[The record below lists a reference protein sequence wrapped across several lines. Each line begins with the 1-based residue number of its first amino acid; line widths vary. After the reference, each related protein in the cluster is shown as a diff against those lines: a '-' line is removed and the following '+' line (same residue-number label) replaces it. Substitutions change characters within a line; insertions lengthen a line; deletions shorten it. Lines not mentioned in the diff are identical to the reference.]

1 MPVSRAKGETD
12 TMLTATL
19 FFAACAAVAVLT
31 SRTLVECG

>member
-1 MPVSRAKGETD
+1 
-12 TMLTATL
+12 MLTATL